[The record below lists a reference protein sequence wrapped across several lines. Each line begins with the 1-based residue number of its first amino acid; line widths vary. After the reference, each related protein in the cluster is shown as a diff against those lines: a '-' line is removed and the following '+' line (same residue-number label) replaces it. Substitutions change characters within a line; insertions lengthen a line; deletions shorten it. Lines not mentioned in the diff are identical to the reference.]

1 MKRAFKDYP
10 EITLTQLEEM
20 GIEKSAILMVSPSEV
35 EIVFVVD
42 NEEQLEEA
50 LKKAN
55 AYWPELDYYD
65 MSVLGLSINPEDWK
79 GWLFKFNEI
88 GVNISTP
95 CTLNNSKE
103 LVASLPVS
111 QSLETDNPLVKVLKL
126 SEEQVHYLTS
136 AEPYDWREELRVTRI
151 KVLGQIAKGRD
162 YWANLIAWESVIKEE
177 HIVVLKDGRHIL
189 YNHEL
194 NKEHFTGIEENCE
207 VMVRSLHGKRE
218 YYDTLN
224 GWFLATAL
232 NIQATTEAK
241 VIDTPTSF
249 R

>member
-10 EITLTQLEEM
+10 EITLAQLEAM
-20 GIEKSAILMVSPSEV
+20 KLEKSAILMINPSQV
-35 EIVFVVD
+35 EIVFVAD
-42 NEEQLEEA
+42 NEEQLKEA
-50 LKKAN
+50 LNKAN
-55 AYWPELDYYD
+55 IHWPELDYYD
-65 MSVLGLSINPEDWK
+65 MSVLGLSIVPEDWK
-79 GWLFKFNEI
+79 GWLVQFNEI

-103 LVASLPVS
+103 LMVSLPVS
-111 QSLETDNPLVKVLKL
+111 QNLETESPLVKVLK
-126 SEEQVHYLTS
+126 SSDGHVHYLAS
-136 AEPYDWREELRVTRI
+136 AEPYNWHEEIRVTRI

-194 NKEHFTGIEENCE
+194 NKEHFTGLDEDCE
-207 VMVRSLHGKRE
+207 VMVRSLHGKCE
-218 YYDTLN
+218 YYDTRTS
-224 GWFLATAL
+224 WFLTTAVS
-232 NIQATTEAK
+232 IQTAMETK
-241 VIDTPTSF
+241 VFRTPTSF

>member
-1 MKRAFKDYP
+1 MKQAFKDYP

-20 GIEKSAILMVSPSEV
+20 GIEKSSILMISPSEL

-79 GWLFKFNEI
+79 GWLIQFNEI

-103 LVASLPVS
+103 LVVSLPVY
-111 QSLETDNPLVKVLKL
+111 QSLETDNPLVKVLKV
-126 SEEQVHYLTS
+126 SDEQVHYLAS

-151 KVLGQIAKGRD
+151 KVLGQIAKGRNH
-162 YWANLIAWESVIKEE
+162 WANLIAWESVIKEE

-194 NKEHFTGIEENCE
+194 NKEHFTGSNEECE
-207 VMVRSLHGKRE
+207 VMVRSLHGKCE
-218 YYDTLN
+218 YYRTRN
-224 GWFLATAL
+224 SWFLTTAM
-232 NIQATTEAK
+232 NMQASAEAK
-241 VIDTPTSF
+241 VIGTPTSF

>member
-10 EITLTQLEEM
+10 EITLSQLEEM
-20 GIEKSAILMVSPSEV
+20 EIEKSSILMISPSEV
-35 EIVFVVD
+35 EIVFNVD
-42 NEEQLEEA
+42 NEEQLVEA

-65 MSVLGLSINPEDWK
+65 MSVLGLSIKPEDWK
-79 GWLFKFNEI
+79 GWLVQFNEI

-103 LVASLPVS
+103 LVADLPVS
-111 QSLETDNPLVKVLKL
+111 QILETDNPLVKSLKITD
-126 SEEQVHYLTS
+126 EQVHYLAS

-151 KVLGQIAKGRD
+151 KVLNQIAKGRD

-194 NKEHFTGIEENCE
+194 NKEHFTGLDEDCE
-207 VMVRSLHGKRE
+207 VMVRSLHGKCE
-218 YYDTLN
+218 YYHTRN
-224 GWFLATAL
+224 SWFLTTTMEM
-232 NIQATTEAK
+232 QAATEAK

>member
-10 EITLTQLEEM
+10 EITLSQLEEM
-20 GIEKSAILMVSPSEV
+20 EIEKSSILMISPSEV
-35 EIVFVVD
+35 EIVFNVD
-42 NEEQLEEA
+42 NEEQLVEA

-65 MSVLGLSINPEDWK
+65 MSVLGLSIKPEDWK
-79 GWLFKFNEI
+79 GWLVQFNEI

-103 LVASLPVS
+103 LVIDLPVS
-111 QSLETDNPLVKVLKL
+111 QSLETDNPLVKVLK
-126 SEEQVHYLTS
+126 SSDEYVHYLTS
-136 AEPYDWREELRVTRI
+136 VEPYDWREELRVTRI

-194 NKEHFTGIEENCE
+194 NKEHFTDLNEDCE
-207 VMVRSLHGKRE
+207 VMVRSLHGKRD
-218 YYDTLN
+218 YYTTRN
-224 GWFLATAL
+224 SWFLTTAV
-232 NIQATTEAK
+232 NIQAATETK
-241 VIDTPTSF
+241 VFGTPTSF